1 MPIKIIKKRHVE
13 EARAPAPLIEATP
26 PIKTE
31 AKQAPTE
38 LKIAPSPKPGPDIPY
53 EKRPVADT
61 LAEFWANPAK
71 YRTRPPTAC
80 KLCES
85 IYSYPCHGLNDKC
98 MNAIYATE
106 RKKKTKK

>member
-13 EARAPAPLIEATP
+13 EARAPAPLIDPTP
-26 PIKTE
+26 PSRSKRN
-31 AKQAPTE
+31 KLPQSS
-38 LKIAPSPKPGPDIPY
+38 KSPPARPGPDIPY

-80 KLCES
+80 KLCEL

-98 MNAIYATE
+98 MNAIYAKE
-106 RKKKTKK
+106 RKKTKK